1 MAENPPP
8 LDATSRLNVDLSLLP
23 PLVNGDGTQVIL
35 VQVNPGETF
44 TIRRED
50 GQLQCIT
57 GPAQVPMV
65 SPNGSVPPIYVPP
78 GYVSQVIEE
87 NGVRRVL
94 VLPQQP
100 EFHPGSHPPIH
111 PHPYMPTFLHPPVLQ
126 HHQMYSTGPGDV
138 ATQYV
143 PQHHPPHSYAD
154 QESHPAHGRSNYI
167 HRDERTSKAYDRL
180 QKKLK
185 ERQANGSKDKISSPS
200 SSPHKCHFVSLT
212 SEQNEQGI
220 LEKCIGIEKNKQ
232 DDEKEGTPEKDAK
245 MSDEDADKKVIEAV
259 LSSVSKPM
267 VSDIQARTVVLTWAT
282 PSATVK
288 DDAASDFLSEPYSY
302 EVAISN
308 GGKDEKFKVVNVGK
322 DEGVTLQDLKPA
334 TDYHARV
341 QAVCNLIRGS
351 PSESESFR
359 TLCSEPDTPM
369 APRVINRTKH
379 SLSLQWKVT
388 CDNGSKISNYILEWD
403 EGKGSNEFSQCYSG
417 PQKQFKVTK
426 LSPAVA
432 YRFKLA
438 AKNELGMSG
447 FSEEVVFYTSGSV
460 PPTPAAP
467 QLIKAGVTWLSLHW
481 SKPSGTLSDEGIC
494 YILEMEDETSGY
506 GFKPKYDGEDLASTL
521 KNLRRSSTYKF
532 KVIAYNSEGKSN
544 PSEVAEFTTHPDNP
558 GSPSKPLVKGKIHA
572 HNFKITWEPPKD
584 NGGSAITKYV
594 VEMSEGVNGNEWDIV
609 YSGSA
614 REHVCDHLNPGSTY
628 QLHVYCISKG
638 GQSLVSETL
647 QVQTPAVPP
656 GPCQPPRL
664 VGKPRARELQL
675 RWGQP
680 PVIGG
685 SQVICFKLEM
695 PASDLND
702 PKEVY
707 QGSDTE
713 CTISNLLPGRMYSF
727 RLRAANKAGYGP
739 FSEKCEIC
747 TAAGCPDQC
756 KAPHVTCKTATCV
769 HVSWTVPADNG
780 AEVTEYRLE
789 WGVVEGVMQ
798 ICYCGPGLGY
808 EVKGLSP
815 ATTYFCRVQ
824 ALNIAGA
831 GPFSDVV
838 LCMTPASV
846 PAAVGFLQVMDD
858 DQLDV
863 PLESQSTCL
872 AIEWEEPCD
881 HGSEITSYSIDF
893 GERQPIIVDR
903 STSYVIQN
911 LQPDTTYRLRV
922 QAINSIGTGPFSHT
936 IKAKTKPLPPE
947 PPRIECVASTHQI
960 LKLKWGE
967 GTAKTL
973 ASDAIQYVLQME
985 DKNGRYSTLYKGP
998 CHTYKVQR
1006 LSESTYYRFKIQACN
1021 EAGEGPF
1028 SEVYTF
1034 MTTISPP
1041 SPLKAPRLEQL
1052 KENVCDLNWEPLP
1065 AMKGDPIVYSVQ
1077 AMVGKD
1083 SEFKQIYKGPETT
1096 FQISNLQLNC
1106 EYRFRVCAIRQ
1117 CQGTQGFHDL
1127 VGPYSATVTLYSQR
1141 NETPTSNSKD
1151 TTEATK
1157 TAQTLSDE
1165 QCAALILALFAVV
1178 SVLIAFIVQYFV
1190 IK

>member
-1 MAENPPP
+1 MADKPPS
-8 LDATSRLNVDLSLLP
+8 LDAPSLLNVDLSLLP

-111 PHPYMPTFLHPPVLQ
+111 PHPYMPAFLPPPVLP

-138 ATQYV
+138 ATTYV
-143 PQHHPPHSYAD
+143 PQHHPQHSYAD
-154 QESHPAHGRSNYI
+154 QESHPSHGRSNFI
-167 HRDERTSKAYDRL
+167 HRDERTSKAYERL

-185 ERQANGSKDKISSPS
+185 DRQTNGSKDKISSPP
-200 SSPHKCHFVSLT
+200 SSPHKPPT
-212 SEQNEQGI
+212 SDQNEQGS
-220 LEKCIGIEKNKQ
+220 LRTPTGMVKNKPDRNMQ
-232 DDEKEGTPEKDAK
+232 GTPEI
-245 MSDEDADKKVIEAV
+245 STEIFDEDTDTKALEAF
-259 LSSVSKPM
+259 LSGVGKPV
-267 VSDIQARTVVLTWAT
+267 VSDIQARTAVLTWAP
-282 PSATVK
+282 PSTTIS
-288 DDAASDFLSEPYSY
+288 DDTDSDVVPKPCSY
-302 EVAISN
+302 EVAISSS
-308 GGKDEKFKVVNVGK
+308 GMFKIIYTGQ
-322 DEGVTLQDLKPA
+322 DMSVTLQDLKPA
-334 TDYHARV
+334 TDYQTRV
-341 QAVCNLIRGS
+341 QAVCNLIRGT
-351 PSESESFR
+351 PSESESFT

-369 APRVINRTKH
+369 PPRIINRTKH
-379 SLSLQWKVT
+379 TLSLQWKAT
-388 CDNGSKISNYILEWD
+388 CDNGSKVTNYNLEWD
-403 EGKGSNEFSQCYSG
+403 EGKGSNEFSQCYLG

-426 LSPAVA
+426 LSPAMG

-438 AKNELGMSG
+438 ARNELGMSG
-447 FSEEVVFYTSGSV
+447 FSEEVLFYTTGSA
-460 PPTPAAP
+460 PPTPASP
-467 QLIKAGVTWLSLHW
+467 QLVKAGVTWLSLHW
-481 SKPSGTLSDEGIC
+481 SKPSGSLSDEGNC

-506 GFKPKYDGEDLASTL
+506 GFKPKYDGEDLACTV

-532 KVIAYNSEGKSN
+532 RVIAYNSEGKSN
-544 PSEVAEFTTHPDNP
+544 PGDVMEFTTYPDKP
-558 GSPSKPLVKGKIHA
+558 GSPAKPSVKGKVHA
-572 HNFKITWEPPKD
+572 HNFKITWDPPKD

-594 VEMSEGVNGNEWDIV
+594 VEMSVGANVSGNKWDMV
-609 YSGSA
+609 YSGST
-614 REHVCDHLNPGSTY
+614 REYVCDHLNPGCTY
-628 QLHVYCISKG
+628 QLRVYCISEG
-638 GQSLVSETL
+638 GQSSVSETL
-647 QVQTPAVPP
+647 LVQTPAVPP

-664 VGKPRARELQL
+664 VGKARAREIQL
-675 RWGQP
+675 RWGHP
-680 PVIGG
+680 PMIGG
-685 SQVICFKLEM
+685 SQVMSYRLEM
-695 PASDLND
+695 STSDLTD

-707 QGSDTE
+707 HGPDME
-713 CTISNLLPGRMYSF
+713 CTVSSLLPGKLYSF

-739 FSEKCEIC
+739 YSEKCEIC

-756 KAPHVTCKTATCV
+756 KAPHVVCKTATCV
-769 HVSWTVPADNG
+769 QVSWTTPAGNG
-780 AEVTEYRLE
+780 ADVTEYRLE

-798 ICYCGPGLGY
+798 ICYCGPGLNY
-808 EVKGLSP
+808 EVKGLLP

-824 ALNIAGA
+824 ALNVAGA

-846 PAAVGFLQVMDD
+846 PAAVSFLQIMDE
-858 DQLDV
+858 DQLDI
-863 PLESQSTCL
+863 PLDSPSTCL
-872 AIEWEEPCD
+872 AIQWEEPRD

-893 GERQPIIVDR
+893 GDRQPIMVDR
-903 STSYVIQN
+903 STSHIIQN
-911 LQPDTTYRLRV
+911 LQPDTTYRIRV
-922 QAINSIGTGPFSHT
+922 QAVNSIGPGPFSHT

-947 PPRIECVASTHQI
+947 PPRLECVAFSYQT

-967 GTAKTL
+967 GTAKVL

-985 DKNGRYSTLYKGP
+985 DKNGRYSTLYRGP
-998 CHTYKVQR
+998 CHTHKVQR
-1006 LSESTYYRFKIQACN
+1006 LSESTCYRFKIQACN

-1034 MTTISPP
+1034 TTTKSPP

-1052 KENVCDLNWEPLP
+1052 KENVCDLTWEALP
-1065 AMKGDPIVYSVQ
+1065 AMKGDPIVYNVQ

-1096 FQISNLQLNC
+1096 FQVSNLQINC

-1117 CQGTQGFHDL
+1117 CQGTQGLHEMM
-1127 VGPYSATVTLYSQR
+1127 GPYSATVILYSQR
-1141 NETPTSNSKD
+1141 NETPASSSKD
-1151 TTEATK
+1151 TTEVTK

-1165 QCAALILALFAVV
+1165 QCAALILALFAIV
-1178 SVLIAFIVQYFV
+1178 SILIAFIVQYFV

>member
-1 MAENPPP
+1 MADKPPS
-8 LDATSRLNVDLSLLP
+8 LDAPSLLNVDLSLLP

-111 PHPYMPTFLHPPVLQ
+111 PHPYMPAFLPPPVLP

-138 ATQYV
+138 ATTYV
-143 PQHHPPHSYAD
+143 PQHHPQHSYAD
-154 QESHPAHGRSNYI
+154 QESHPSHGRSNFI
-167 HRDERTSKAYDRL
+167 HRDERTSKAYERL

-185 ERQANGSKDKISSPS
+185 DRQTNGSKDKISSPP
-200 SSPHKCHFVSLT
+200 SSPHKPPT
-212 SEQNEQGI
+212 SDQNEQ
-220 LEKCIGIEKNKQ
+220 
-232 DDEKEGTPEKDAK
+232 
-245 MSDEDADKKVIEAV
+245 DEDTDTKALEAF
-259 LSSVSKPM
+259 LSGVGKPV
-267 VSDIQARTVVLTWAT
+267 VSDIQARTAVLTWAP
-282 PSATVK
+282 PSTTIS
-288 DDAASDFLSEPYSY
+288 DDTDSDVVPKPCSY
-302 EVAISN
+302 EVAISSS
-308 GGKDEKFKVVNVGK
+308 GMFKIIYTGQ
-322 DEGVTLQDLKPA
+322 DMSVTLQDLKPA
-334 TDYHARV
+334 TDYQTRV
-341 QAVCNLIRGS
+341 QAVCNLIRGT
-351 PSESESFR
+351 PSESESFT

-369 APRVINRTKH
+369 PPRIINRTKH
-379 SLSLQWKVT
+379 TLSLQWKAT
-388 CDNGSKISNYILEWD
+388 CDNGSKVTNYNLEWD
-403 EGKGSNEFSQCYSG
+403 EGKGSNEFSQCYLG

-426 LSPAVA
+426 LSPAMG

-438 AKNELGMSG
+438 ARNELGMSG
-447 FSEEVVFYTSGSV
+447 FSEEVLFYTTGSA
-460 PPTPAAP
+460 PPTPASP
-467 QLIKAGVTWLSLHW
+467 QLVKAGVTWLSLHW
-481 SKPSGTLSDEGIC
+481 SKPSGSLSDEGNC

-506 GFKPKYDGEDLASTL
+506 GFKPKYDGEDLACTV

-532 KVIAYNSEGKSN
+532 RVIAYNSEGKSN
-544 PSEVAEFTTHPDNP
+544 PGDVMEFTTYPDKP
-558 GSPSKPLVKGKIHA
+558 GSPAKPSVKGKVHA
-572 HNFKITWEPPKD
+572 HNFKITWDPPKD

-594 VEMSEGVNGNEWDIV
+594 VEMSVGANVSGNKWDMV
-609 YSGSA
+609 YSGST
-614 REHVCDHLNPGSTY
+614 REYVCDHLNPGCTY
-628 QLHVYCISKG
+628 QLRVYCISEG
-638 GQSLVSETL
+638 GQSSVSETL
-647 QVQTPAVPP
+647 LVQTPAVPP

-664 VGKPRARELQL
+664 VGKARAREIQL
-675 RWGQP
+675 RWGHP
-680 PVIGG
+680 PMIGG
-685 SQVICFKLEM
+685 SQVMSYRLEM
-695 PASDLND
+695 STSDLTD

-707 QGSDTE
+707 HGPDME
-713 CTISNLLPGRMYSF
+713 CTVSSLLPGKLYSF

-739 FSEKCEIC
+739 YSEKCEIC

-756 KAPHVTCKTATCV
+756 KAPHVVCKTATCV
-769 HVSWTVPADNG
+769 QVSWTTPAGNG
-780 AEVTEYRLE
+780 ADVTEYRLE

-798 ICYCGPGLGY
+798 ICYCGPGLNY
-808 EVKGLSP
+808 EVKGLLP

-824 ALNIAGA
+824 ALNVAGA

-846 PAAVGFLQVMDD
+846 PAAVSFLQIMDE
-858 DQLDV
+858 DQLDI
-863 PLESQSTCL
+863 PLDSPSTCL
-872 AIEWEEPCD
+872 AIQWEEPRD

-893 GERQPIIVDR
+893 GDRQPIMVDR
-903 STSYVIQN
+903 STSHIIQN
-911 LQPDTTYRLRV
+911 LQPDTTYRIRV
-922 QAINSIGTGPFSHT
+922 QAVNSIGPGPFSHT

-947 PPRIECVASTHQI
+947 PPRLECVAFSYQT

-967 GTAKTL
+967 GTAKVL

-985 DKNGRYSTLYKGP
+985 DKNGRYSTLYRGP
-998 CHTYKVQR
+998 CHTHKVQR
-1006 LSESTYYRFKIQACN
+1006 LSESTCYRFKIQACN

-1034 MTTISPP
+1034 TTTKSPP

-1052 KENVCDLNWEPLP
+1052 KENVCDLTWEALP
-1065 AMKGDPIVYSVQ
+1065 AMKGDPIVYNVQ

-1096 FQISNLQLNC
+1096 FQVSNLQINC

-1117 CQGTQGFHDL
+1117 CQGTQGLHEMM
-1127 VGPYSATVTLYSQR
+1127 GPYSATVILYSQR
-1141 NETPTSNSKD
+1141 NETPASSSKD
-1151 TTEATK
+1151 TTEVTK

-1165 QCAALILALFAVV
+1165 QCAALILALFAIV
-1178 SVLIAFIVQYFV
+1178 SILIAFIVQYFV

>member
-1 MAENPPP
+1 MKKMR
-8 LDATSRLNVDLSLLP
+8 AT
-23 PLVNGDGTQVIL
+23 VIL

-111 PHPYMPTFLHPPVLQ
+111 PHPYMPTFLHPPVQ
-126 HHQMYSTGPGDV
+126 PHHQMYSTGPGDV
-138 ATQYV
+138 AIPYV

-154 QESHPAHGRSNYI
+154 QESHPSHGRASFI

-185 ERQANGSKDKISSPS
+185 DRQANGSKDKISSPP
-200 SSPHKCHFVSLT
+200 SSPHKCHSLSPT
-212 SEQNEQGI
+212 SEQNEQGT
-220 LEKCIGIEKNKQ
+220 LGPSTGLVKNKQ
-232 DDEKEGTPEKDAK
+232 EGKMQGTPEVDTEMFEEDTDTKDL
-245 MSDEDADKKVIEAV
+245 EAF
-259 LSSVSKPM
+259 LSSVSKPV
-267 VSDIQARTVVLTWAT
+267 VSDLQARSVVLTWAP
-282 PSATVK
+282 PSATIN
-288 DDAASDFLSEPYSY
+288 DDSDSDVLPKPCSY

-308 GGKDEKFKVVNVGK
+308 SGKDEKFKVAYTGK
-322 DEGVTLQDLKPA
+322 DVSVTLQDLKPA
-334 TDYHARV
+334 TDYQTRV
-341 QAVCNLIRGS
+341 QAVCNLIRGA
-351 PSESESFR
+351 PSEPECFT
-359 TLCSEPDTPM
+359 TLSSEPDTPM
-369 APRVINRTKH
+369 PPRTINRTKH
-379 SLSLQWKVT
+379 SLSLQWKAT
-388 CDNGSKISNYILEWD
+388 CDNGSKVISYTLEWD

-426 LSPAVA
+426 LSPAVG

-438 AKNELGMSG
+438 VRNDLGMSD
-447 FSEEVVFYTSGSV
+447 FSEEVLFYTTGSV
-460 PPTPAAP
+460 PPTPASP
-467 QLIKAGVTWLSLHW
+467 QLVKAGVTWLSLHW
-481 SKPSGTLSDEGIC
+481 SKPSGTMSDEGIC

-506 GFKPKYDGEDLASTL
+506 GFKPKYDGEDHACTI
-521 KNLRRSSTYKF
+521 KNLRRSSTYKCR
-532 KVIAYNSEGKSN
+532 VIAYNSEGKSN
-544 PSEVAEFTTHPDNP
+544 PGEVMEFTTYPDKP
-558 GSPSKPLVKGKIHA
+558 GSPTKPSVKGKIHA
-572 HNFKITWEPPKD
+572 HNLKIIWDPPKD

-594 VEMSEGVNGNEWDIV
+594 IEMSEGANGNNWDMV
-609 YSGSA
+609 YSGA
-614 REHVCDHLNPGSTY
+614 TREHVCAHLNPGCTY
-628 QLHVYCISKG
+628 QLRAYCISEG
-638 GQSLVSETL
+638 GESPVSETL
-647 QVQTPAVPP
+647 LVQTPAVPP

-664 VGKPRARELQL
+664 IGKPRAREVQL
-675 RWGQP
+675 RWGHP
-680 PVIGG
+680 PTIGG
-685 SQVICFKLEM
+685 SQVISYRLELS
-695 PASDLND
+695 AADLHD

-707 QGSDTE
+707 QGADTE
-713 CTISNLLPGRMYSF
+713 CTVSSLLPGRMYSF
-727 RLRAANKAGYGP
+727 RLQAANKAGYGP
-739 FSEKCEIC
+739 YSEKCEIC

-756 KAPHVTCKTATCV
+756 KAPQVACKTATCV
-769 HVSWTVPADNG
+769 QVSWTTPTGNG
-780 AEVTEYRLE
+780 ADVSEYRLE

-798 ICYCGPGLGY
+798 ICYCGPGLNY
-808 EVKGLSP
+808 EVKGLLP

-824 ALNIAGA
+824 ALNVAGA

-846 PAAVGFLQVMDD
+846 PAAVSLLQVVDE
-858 DQLDV
+858 DQLDM
-863 PLESQSTCL
+863 PLESLSTCL
-872 AIEWEEPCD
+872 AIQWEEPRD

-893 GERQPIIVDR
+893 GDRQPIMVDR
-903 STSYVIQN
+903 SISHVIRN
-911 LQPDTTYRLRV
+911 LQPDTTYRIRV
-922 QAINSIGTGPFSHT
+922 QAVNIIGPGPFSHT

-947 PPRIECVASTHQI
+947 PPRLECVAFSHQT

-967 GTAKTL
+967 GTAKAL
-973 ASDAIQYVLQME
+973 ASDAMQYVLQME
-985 DKNGRYSTLYKGP
+985 DKNRRYSTLYRGP

-1006 LSESTYYRFKIQACN
+1006 LSESACYRFKIQACN
-1021 EAGEGPF
+1021 EAGEGTF

-1034 MTTISPP
+1034 TTTKSPP

-1052 KENVCDLNWEPLP
+1052 KENVCDLTWEALP

-1096 FQISNLQLNC
+1096 FQVSNLQLNC

-1117 CQGTQGFHDL
+1117 CQDTQGFHDL
-1127 VGPYSATVTLYSQR
+1127 IGPYSATVILYSQR
-1141 NETPTSNSKD
+1141 NETPASNSKE
-1151 TTEATK
+1151 TTEVTK

-1165 QCAALILALFAVV
+1165 QCAALILALFAIV
-1178 SVLIAFIVQYFV
+1178 SILIAFIVQYFV

>member
-8 LDATSRLNVDLSLLP
+8 LDAASLLNVDLSLLP

-50 GQLQCIT
+50 GQLQCIA

-111 PHPYMPTFLHPPVLQ
+111 PHPYMPTFLHPPVLP

-154 QESHPAHGRSNYI
+154 QESHSTHGRSNYI

-185 ERQANGSKDKISSPS
+185 DRQANGSKEKVSSPS
-200 SSPHKCHFVSLT
+200 SSPHKGHFVSLT
-212 SEQNEQGI
+212 HEQNDQGI
-220 LEKCIGIEKNKQ
+220 LETRIGTEKSKQ
-232 DDEKEGTPEKDAK
+232 DEKREGTPEKDAK
-245 MSDEDADKKVIEAV
+245 MSADEDANKKMLEAL

-267 VSDIQARTVVLTWAT
+267 VSDIQARTVVLTWA
-282 PSATVK
+282 PPATVN
-288 DDAASDFLSEPYSY
+288 DAAASEPLSEPCSY
-302 EVAISN
+302 EVAISS
-308 GGKDEKFKVVNVGK
+308 GGKDEKFKVTYVGK
-322 DEGVTLQDLKPA
+322 DESITLRDLKPA
-334 TDYHARV
+334 TDYKARV
-341 QAVCNLIRGS
+341 QAVCNLIKGN
-351 PSESESFR
+351 PSELESFR

-369 APRVINRTKH
+369 TPRLINRTKH
-379 SLSLQWKVT
+379 SLSLQWKAT
-388 CDNGSKISNYILEWD
+388 CDNGSKVTNYILEWD
-403 EGKGSNEFSQCYSG
+403 EGKGSNEFSQCYLGS
-417 PQKQFKVTK
+417 QKQFKVTK
-426 LSPAVA
+426 LSPAVG

-438 AKNELGMSG
+438 AKNDLGMSG
-447 FSEEVVFYTSGSV
+447 FSEEVAFYTSGSV
-460 PPTPAAP
+460 PPTPTGP

-506 GFKPKYDGEDLASTL
+506 GFKPKYNGEDLAYTI

-532 KVIAYNSEGKSN
+532 RVIAYNSEGKSN
-544 PSEVAEFTTHPDNP
+544 PSEVTEFTTHPDKP
-558 GSPSKPLVKGKIHA
+558 GLPSKPSVKGKIHA
-572 HNFKITWEPPKD
+572 HNFKVIWDPPKD
-584 NGGSAITKYV
+584 NGGSVITKYV
-594 VEMSEGVNGNEWDIV
+594 VEMSEGINGNKWDVV

-614 REHVCDHLNPGSTY
+614 REYVCDHLNPGSTY

-647 QVQTPAVPP
+647 QVQTPAIPP

-664 VGKPRARELQL
+664 VGKARARELQL

-685 SQVICFKLEM
+685 SQVTSYKLEM
-695 PASDLND
+695 SASDLND
-702 PKEVY
+702 TKEVY
-707 QGSDTE
+707 QGPNIE
-713 CTISNLLPGRMYSF
+713 CTVSNLLPGRMYNF

-756 KAPHVTCKTATCV
+756 NAPQVVCKTATCV
-769 HVSWTVPADNG
+769 HVSWTVPGDNG
-780 AEVTEYRLE
+780 ADVTEYRLE
-789 WGVVEGVMQ
+789 WGVVEGIMQ
-798 ICYCGPGLGY
+798 ICYCGPGLNY
-808 EVKGLSP
+808 EVKGLLP

-846 PAAVGFLQVMDD
+846 PAAVGFLQVMDENL
-858 DQLDV
+858 LDM
-863 PLESQSTCL
+863 PLECPSTCL
-872 AIEWEEPCD
+872 AIHWEEPCD

-893 GERQPIIVDR
+893 GEKQPIIIDR
-903 STSYVIQN
+903 STSYVIRN

-922 QAINSIGTGPFSHT
+922 QAINSIGPGPFSHT
-936 IKAKTKPLPPE
+936 IKTKTKPLPPE
-947 PPRIECVASTHQI
+947 PPRIECVAFSHQT

-967 GTAKTL
+967 GTAKAL

-985 DKNGRYSTLYKGP
+985 DKNGRYSTLYRGP

-1006 LSESTYYRFKIQACN
+1006 LNESTCYRFKIQACN
-1021 EAGEGPF
+1021 EAGEGPY

-1052 KENVCDLNWEPLP
+1052 KENVCDLIWEPLP

-1096 FQISNLQLNC
+1096 FQVSNLQLNC

-1141 NETPTSNSKD
+1141 NETPTSSSKN
-1151 TTEATK
+1151 TTEITN

-1190 IK
+1190 IE

>member
-8 LDATSRLNVDLSLLP
+8 LDATSLLNVDLSLLP

-87 NGVRRVL
+87 SGVRRVL

-111 PHPYMPTFLHPPVLQ
+111 PHPYMPTFLHPPVLP

-138 ATQYV
+138 STQYV
-143 PQHHPPHSYAD
+143 PQHHPPHSYTD
-154 QESHPAHGRSNYI
+154 QESHPTHGRSNYI

-185 ERQANGSKDKISSPS
+185 DRQANGSKDKISSPS
-200 SSPHKCHFVSLT
+200 SSPHKCHFESLT
-212 SEQNEQGI
+212 SEQNEQDI
-220 LEKCIGIEKNKQ
+220 LETCVGIEKSKQ
-232 DDEKEGTPEKDAK
+232 DQKKEGTSEKDTD
-245 MSDEDADKKVIEAV
+245 MSDEDANKKALEA
-259 LSSVSKPM
+259 LLSVSKPM
-267 VSDIQARTVVLTWAT
+267 VSDIQARTVVLTWAP
-282 PSATVK
+282 PSATIN

-308 GGKDEKFKVVNVGK
+308 GGKDEKFKIAYVGK
-322 DEGVTLQDLKPA
+322 DESVTLHDLKPA
-334 TDYHARV
+334 TDYQARV
-341 QAVCNLIRGS
+341 QAVCNLIRGA
-351 PSESESFR
+351 PSDSESFR

-369 APRVINRTKH
+369 APRIINRTKH
-379 SLSLQWKVT
+379 SLSLQWKAS
-388 CDNGSKISNYILEWD
+388 CDNGSKVTNYILEWD
-403 EGKGSNEFSQCYSG
+403 EGKGTNDFSQCYSG
-417 PQKQFKVTK
+417 LQKQFKVTK
-426 LSPAVA
+426 LSPSVG

-438 AKNELGMSG
+438 AKNDVGMSD
-447 FSEEVVFYTSGSV
+447 FSEEVLFYTSGSV
-460 PPTPAAP
+460 PPTPAGP
-467 QLIKAGVTWLSLHW
+467 QLLKAGVTWLSLHW

-506 GFKPKYDGEDLASTL
+506 GFKPKYDGEDLACTI
-521 KNLRRSSTYKF
+521 KNLRRGSMYKF
-532 KVIAYNSEGKSN
+532 RVIAYNSEGKSN
-544 PSEVAEFTTHPDNP
+544 PSEITEFTTLPDKP
-558 GSPSKPLVKGKIHA
+558 GMPSKPLVKGKIHA
-572 HNFKITWEPPKD
+572 HNFKIIWDPPKD

-594 VEMSEGVNGNEWDIV
+594 VEMSEGINGNRWDIV

-614 REHVCDHLNPGSTY
+614 REHICDHLNPGFTY
-628 QLHVYCISKG
+628 QLRVYCISKG

-647 QVQTPAVPP
+647 QVQTAAVPP
-656 GPCQPPRL
+656 GPCHPPRL
-664 VGKPRARELQL
+664 TGKPRARELQL
-675 RWGQP
+675 HWGQP
-680 PVIGG
+680 PVTGG
-685 SQVICFKLEM
+685 SQVISYKLEIF
-695 PASDLND
+695 ASDLND

-707 QGSDTE
+707 QGPDME
-713 CTISNLLPGRMYSF
+713 CTVSNLLPGRIYGF
-727 RLRAANKAGYGP
+727 RLRAANKTGYGP

-747 TAAGCPDQC
+747 TAAACPDQC
-756 KAPHVTCKTATCV
+756 KAPQVTCKTATCV

-780 AEVTEYRLE
+780 ADVTEYRLE
-789 WGVVEGVMQ
+789 WGVVEGMMQ
-798 ICYCGPGLGY
+798 ICYCGPGLSY
-808 EVKGLSP
+808 EMKGLQP

-846 PAAVGFLQVMDD
+846 PAAVGFVQVMDE

-863 PLESQSTCL
+863 PLDFQSTCL
-872 AIEWEEPCD
+872 AIQWEEPCD
-881 HGSEITSYSIDF
+881 HGSEITNYSIDF

-903 STSYVIQN
+903 TTSHVIGN

-922 QAINSIGTGPFSHT
+922 QAINSIGPGPFSHT

-947 PPRIECVASTHQI
+947 PPRIECVASSHQT

-973 ASDAIQYVLQME
+973 ASEAIQYVLQME
-985 DKNGRYSTLYKGP
+985 DKNGRYSTLYRGP

-1006 LSESTYYRFKIQACN
+1006 LSESTCYRFKIQACN
-1021 EAGEGPF
+1021 EAGEGPL

-1052 KENVCDLNWEPLP
+1052 KENVCDLIWEPLP

-1096 FQISNLQLNC
+1096 FQVSNLQLNC

-1127 VGPYSATVTLYSQR
+1127 VGPYSASVTLYSQR
-1141 NETPTSNSKD
+1141 NETPTSSSKD
-1151 TTEATK
+1151 TTEVTK
-1157 TAQTLSDE
+1157 AAQTLSDE
-1165 QCAALILALFAVV
+1165 QCAALILALFAAV